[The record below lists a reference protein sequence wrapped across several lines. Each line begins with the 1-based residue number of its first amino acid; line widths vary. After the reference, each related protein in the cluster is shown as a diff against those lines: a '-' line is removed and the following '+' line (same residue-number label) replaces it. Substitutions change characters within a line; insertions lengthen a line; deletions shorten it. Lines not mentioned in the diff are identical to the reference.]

1 MYKLQ
6 FKDKTS
12 LEIYSFFEVSNGE
25 ALQIAVQGQTFDSL
39 KPMFENPKKTAE
51 MIIFLNDYEVG
62 HYYSMTYITG
72 WTIKPSENMVSVT
85 LKVSGYDDQIENLS
99 SQVTETKETLGTVQ
113 ESVTALQ
120 EQVADVSKI
129 TEQVDTLS
137 EQVVSVDQKVDT
149 IDAAQYGAIIDLLVG
164 EAQSFSDEKALEYQN
179 LYKEWKVDTLYPK
192 DYKVN
197 FTKAEIKTLYKC
209 LTEHTSQESW
219 TPDAAPSL
227 WAKVLIP
234 DPSVIPD
241 WEQPLSTNPYM
252 KGDNV
257 KHKGKTWESLVD
269 NNVWEPGVVGTEGQW
284 KEVTE

>member
-6 FKDKTS
+6 FKDKTT
-12 LEIYSFFEVSNGE
+12 LDIYSFFEVSNGE
-25 ALQIAVQGQTFDSL
+25 ALQIAVQRQTYDAL
-39 KPMFENPKKTAE
+39 KVLFEDVKKTSE
-51 MIIFLNDYEVG
+51 MIISLNDYEVG

-72 WTIKPSENMVSVT
+72 WTIKPNEDMISVT
-85 LKVSGYDDQIENLS
+85 LKVSGYDEQIEDLT
-99 SQVTETKETLGTVQ
+99 SQVTETKNALNVVQ
-113 ESVTALQ
+113 GSVTELK
-120 EQVADVSKI
+120 EQVADVPKI
-129 TEQVDTLS
+129 TEKVNTLNN
-137 EQVVSVDQKVDT
+137 QVVSVEKKVDA
-149 IDAAQYGAIIDLLVG
+149 IDSAQYGAMIDLLVG
-164 EAQSFSDEKALEYQN
+164 EAQLFSNEQALEYQN
-179 LYKEWKVDTLYPK
+179 LYEEWKVDTLYPK

-234 DPSVIPD
+234 DHSVIPD

-269 NNVWEPGVVGTEGQW
+269 NNVWEPGVIGTEAQW

>member
-6 FKDKTS
+6 FKDKTT
-12 LEIYSFFEVSNGE
+12 LDIYSFFEVSNGE
-25 ALQIAVQGQTFDSL
+25 ALQIAVQRQTYDAL
-39 KPMFENPKKTAE
+39 KVLFEDVKKTSE
-51 MIIFLNDYEVG
+51 MIISLNDYEVG

-72 WTIKPSENMVSVT
+72 WTIKPNEDMISVT
-85 LKVSGYDDQIENLS
+85 LKVSGYDEQIEDLT
-99 SQVTETKETLGTVQ
+99 SQVTETKNALNVVQ
-113 ESVTALQ
+113 GSVTELK
-120 EQVADVSKI
+120 EQVADVPKI
-129 TEQVDTLS
+129 TEKVNTLNN
-137 EQVVSVDQKVDT
+137 QVVSVEKKVDA
-149 IDAAQYGAIIDLLVG
+149 IDSAQYGAMIDLLVG
-164 EAQSFSDEKALEYQN
+164 EAQLFSNEKALEYQN
-179 LYKEWKVDTLYPK
+179 LYEEWKVDTLYPK

-234 DPSVIPD
+234 DHSVIPD

-269 NNVWEPGVVGTEGQW
+269 NNVWEPGVIGTEGQW

>member
-6 FKDKTS
+6 FKDKTT
-12 LEIYSFFEVSNGE
+12 LDIYSFFEVSNGE
-25 ALQIAVQGQTFDSL
+25 ALQIAVQRQTYDAL
-39 KPMFENPKKTAE
+39 KVLFEDVKKTSE
-51 MIIFLNDYEVG
+51 MIISLNDYEVG

-72 WTIKPSENMVSVT
+72 WTIKPNEDMISVT
-85 LKVSGYDDQIENLS
+85 LKVSGYDEQIEDLT
-99 SQVTETKETLGTVQ
+99 SQVTETKNALNVVQ
-113 ESVTALQ
+113 GSVTELK
-120 EQVADVSKI
+120 EQVADVPKI
-129 TEQVDTLS
+129 TEKVHTLNN
-137 EQVVSVDQKVDT
+137 QVVSVEKKVDA
-149 IDAAQYGAIIDLLVG
+149 IDSAQYGAMIDLLVG
-164 EAQSFSDEKALEYQN
+164 EAQLFSNEKALEYQN
-179 LYKEWKVDTLYPK
+179 LYEEWKVDTLYPK

-234 DPSVIPD
+234 DHSVIPD

>member
-6 FKDKTS
+6 FKDKTT
-12 LEIYSFFEVSNGE
+12 LDIYSFFEVSNGE
-25 ALQIAVQGQTFDSL
+25 ALQIAVQRQTYDAL
-39 KPMFENPKKTAE
+39 KVLFEDVKKTSE
-51 MIIFLNDYEVG
+51 MIISLNDYEVG

-72 WTIKPSENMVSVT
+72 WTIKPNEDMISVT
-85 LKVSGYDDQIENLS
+85 LKVSGYDEQIEDLT
-99 SQVTETKETLGTVQ
+99 SQVTETKNALNVVQ
-113 ESVTALQ
+113 GSVTELK
-120 EQVADVSKI
+120 EQVADVPKI
-129 TEQVDTLS
+129 TEKVNTLNN
-137 EQVVSVDQKVDT
+137 QVVSVEKKVDA
-149 IDAAQYGAIIDLLVG
+149 IDSAQYGAMIDLLVG
-164 EAQSFSDEKALEYQN
+164 EAQLFSNEKALEYQN
-179 LYKEWKVDTLYPK
+179 LYEEWKVDTLYPK

>member
-1 MYKLQ
+1 
-6 FKDKTS
+6 
-12 LEIYSFFEVSNGE
+12 
-25 ALQIAVQGQTFDSL
+25 
-39 KPMFENPKKTAE
+39 
-51 MIIFLNDYEVG
+51 MIISLNDYEVG

-72 WTIKPSENMVSVT
+72 WTIKPNEDMISVT
-85 LKVSGYDDQIENLS
+85 LKVSGYDEQIEDLT
-99 SQVTETKETLGTVQ
+99 SQVTETKNALNVVQ
-113 ESVTALQ
+113 GSVTELK
-120 EQVADVSKI
+120 EQVADVPKI
-129 TEQVDTLS
+129 TEKVNTLNN
-137 EQVVSVDQKVDT
+137 QVVSVEKKVDA
-149 IDAAQYGAIIDLLVG
+149 IDSAQYGAMIDLLVG
-164 EAQSFSDEKALEYQN
+164 EAQLFSNEKALEYQN
-179 LYKEWKVDTLYPK
+179 LYEEWKVDTLYPK

-234 DPSVIPD
+234 DHSVIPD

>member
-6 FKDKTS
+6 FKDKTT
-12 LEIYSFFEVSNGE
+12 LDIYSFFEVSNGE
-25 ALQIAVQGQTFDSL
+25 ALQIAVQRQTYDAL
-39 KPMFENPKKTAE
+39 KVLFEDVKKTSE
-51 MIIFLNDYEVG
+51 MIISLNDYEVG

-72 WTIKPSENMVSVT
+72 WTIKPNEDMISVT
-85 LKVSGYDDQIENLS
+85 LKVSGYDEQIEDLT
-99 SQVTETKETLGTVQ
+99 SQVTETKNALNVVQ
-113 ESVTALQ
+113 GSVTELK
-120 EQVADVSKI
+120 EQVADVPKI
-129 TEQVDTLS
+129 TEKVNTLNN
-137 EQVVSVDQKVDT
+137 QVVSVEKKVDA
-149 IDAAQYGAIIDLLVG
+149 IDSAQYGAMIDLLVG
-164 EAQSFSDEKALEYQN
+164 EAQLFSNEKALEYQN
-179 LYKEWKVDTLYPK
+179 LYEEWKVDTLYPK

-234 DPSVIPD
+234 DHSVIPD

>member
-12 LEIYSFFEVSNGE
+12 LAIYSFFEVSNGE

-72 WTIKPSENMVSVT
+72 WTIKPNEDMISVT
-85 LKVSGYDDQIENLS
+85 LKVSGYDEQIEDLT
-99 SQVTETKETLGTVQ
+99 SQVTETKNALNVVQ
-113 ESVTALQ
+113 GSVTELK
-120 EQVADVSKI
+120 EQVADVPKI
-129 TEQVDTLS
+129 TEKVNTLNN
-137 EQVVSVDQKVDT
+137 QVVSVEKKVDA
-149 IDAAQYGAIIDLLVG
+149 IDSAQYGAMIDLLVG
-164 EAQSFSDEKALEYQN
+164 EAQLFSNEKALEYQN
-179 LYKEWKVDTLYPK
+179 LYEEWKVDTLYPK

-234 DPSVIPD
+234 DHSVIPD

>member
-6 FKDKTS
+6 FKDKTT
-12 LEIYSFFEVSNGE
+12 LDIYSFFEVSNGE
-25 ALQIAVQGQTFDSL
+25 ALQIAVQRQTYDAL
-39 KPMFENPKKTAE
+39 KVLFEDVKKTSE
-51 MIIFLNDYEVG
+51 MIISLNDYEVG

-72 WTIKPSENMVSVT
+72 WTIKPNEDMISVT
-85 LKVSGYDDQIENLS
+85 LKVSGYDEQIEDLT
-99 SQVTETKETLGTVQ
+99 SQVTETKNALHVVQ
-113 ESVTALQ
+113 GSVTELK
-120 EQVADVSKI
+120 EQVADVPKI
-129 TEQVDTLS
+129 TEKVNTLNN
-137 EQVVSVDQKVDT
+137 QVVSVEKKVDA
-149 IDAAQYGAIIDLLVG
+149 IDSAQYGAMIDLLVG
-164 EAQSFSDEKALEYQN
+164 EAQLFSNEKALEYQN
-179 LYKEWKVDTLYPK
+179 LYEEWKVDTLYPK

-234 DPSVIPD
+234 DHSVIPD

-269 NNVWEPGVVGTEGQW
+269 NNVWEPGVIGTEGQW

>member
-6 FKDKTS
+6 FKDKTT
-12 LEIYSFFEVSNGE
+12 LDIYSFFEVSNGE
-25 ALQIAVQGQTFDSL
+25 ALQIAVQRQTYDAL
-39 KPMFENPKKTAE
+39 KVLFEDVKKTSE
-51 MIIFLNDYEVG
+51 MIISLNDYEVG

-72 WTIKPSENMVSVT
+72 WTIKPNEDMISVT
-85 LKVSGYDDQIENLS
+85 LKVSGYDEQIEDLT
-99 SQVTETKETLGTVQ
+99 SQVTETKNALNVVQ
-113 ESVTALQ
+113 GSVTELK
-120 EQVADVSKI
+120 EQVADVPKI
-129 TEQVDTLS
+129 TEKVNTLNN
-137 EQVVSVDQKVDT
+137 QVVSVEKKVDA
-149 IDAAQYGAIIDLLVG
+149 IDSAQYGAMIDLLVG
-164 EAQSFSDEKALEYQN
+164 EAQLFSNEKALEYQN
-179 LYKEWKVDTLYPK
+179 LYEEWKVDTLYPK

-269 NNVWEPGVVGTEGQW
+269 NNVWEPGVIGTEGQW

>member
-6 FKDKTS
+6 FKDKTT
-12 LEIYSFFEVSNGE
+12 LDIYSFFEVSNGE
-25 ALQIAVQGQTFDSL
+25 ALQIAVQRQTYDAL
-39 KPMFENPKKTAE
+39 KVLFEDVKKTSE
-51 MIIFLNDYEVG
+51 MIISLNDYEVG

-72 WTIKPSENMVSVT
+72 WTIKPNEDMISVT
-85 LKVSGYDDQIENLS
+85 LKVSGYDEQIEDLT
-99 SQVTETKETLGTVQ
+99 SQVTETKNALNVVQ
-113 ESVTALQ
+113 GSVTELK
-120 EQVADVSKI
+120 EQVADVPKI
-129 TEQVDTLS
+129 TEKVNTLNN
-137 EQVVSVDQKVDT
+137 QVVSVEKKVDA
-149 IDAAQYGAIIDLLVG
+149 IDSAQYGAMIDLLVG
-164 EAQSFSDEKALEYQN
+164 EAQLFSNEKALEYQN
-179 LYKEWKVDTLYPK
+179 LYEELKVDTLYPK

-234 DPSVIPD
+234 DHSVIPD

>member
-6 FKDKTS
+6 FKDKTT
-12 LEIYSFFEVSNGE
+12 LDIYSFFEVSNGE
-25 ALQIAVQGQTFDSL
+25 ALQIAVQRQTYDAL
-39 KPMFENPKKTAE
+39 KVLFEDVKNTSE
-51 MIIFLNDYEVG
+51 MIISLNDYEVG

-72 WTIKPSENMVSVT
+72 WTIKPNEDMISVT
-85 LKVSGYDDQIENLS
+85 LKVSGYDEQIEDLT
-99 SQVTETKETLGTVQ
+99 SQVTETKNALHVVQ
-113 ESVTALQ
+113 GSVTELK
-120 EQVADVSKI
+120 EQVADVPKI
-129 TEQVDTLS
+129 TEKVNTLNN
-137 EQVVSVDQKVDT
+137 QVVSVEKKVDA
-149 IDAAQYGAIIDLLVG
+149 IDSAQYGAMIDLLVG
-164 EAQSFSDEKALEYQN
+164 EAQLFSNEKALEYQN
-179 LYKEWKVDTLYPK
+179 LYEEWKVDTLYPK

-234 DPSVIPD
+234 DHSVIPD